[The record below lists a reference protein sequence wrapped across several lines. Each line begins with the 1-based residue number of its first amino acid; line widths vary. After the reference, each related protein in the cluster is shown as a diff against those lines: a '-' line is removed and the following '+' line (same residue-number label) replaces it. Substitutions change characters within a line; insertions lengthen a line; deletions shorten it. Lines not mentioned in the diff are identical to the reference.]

1 MTTQRFWQRRSDVRI
16 QGGFSVAIDAP
27 PEAVWPWIG
36 NLNKHANWSPRHYQ
50 ATLVSGTADT
60 VGSRYRSVG
69 WIPGD
74 RNHAN
79 DVEITEVVP
88 LERFALRSEDPMGTF
103 ESTYTLRRTAGG
115 TEVTFQ
121 LVFPPL
127 KGVAALAVPVM
138 FPFIGKVDIR
148 KRGALLKDR
157 VEHEGLRGSLPSP
170 ASLPASPPRGSTS

>member
-1 MTTQRFWQRRSDVRI
+1 MSIR
-16 QGGFSVAIDAP
+16 GGFSVTIDAP
-27 PEAVWPWIG
+27 AETVWPWIG
-36 NLNKHANWSPRHYQ
+36 NLNKHADWSPKRYQ
-50 ATLVSGTADT
+50 ATLVSGSANT

-79 DVEITEVVP
+79 DVEITDVVP
-88 LERFALRSEDPMGTF
+88 LERFALRAEDPMGIF
-103 ESTYTLRRTAGG
+103 ESTYTLRRAGAG

-121 LVFPPL
+121 LTFPTL
-127 KGVAALAVPVM
+127 TGMAALAVPVL

-157 VEHEGLRGSLPSP
+157 VEADLRQRTEGQAR
-170 ASLPASPPRGSTS
+170 

>member
-1 MTTQRFWQRRSDVRI
+1 MTTERSPQPRSLRTI
-16 QGGFSVAIDAP
+16 RGGFSVTIDAP
-27 PEAVWPWIG
+27 PETVWPWIG
-36 NLNKHANWSPRHYQ
+36 DLNKHADWSPKRYQ
-50 ATLVSGTADT
+50 ATLVSGSANT

-88 LERFALRSEDPMGTF
+88 LERFALRSVDPMGIF
-103 ESTYTLRRTAGG
+103 ESRYTLHRTGSG

-121 LVFPPL
+121 LIFP
-127 KGVAALAVPVM
+127 ALTGIARLMVPVL
-138 FPFIGKVDIR
+138 FPFIGRVDIR

-157 VEHEGLRGSLPSP
+157 VERSWITT
-170 ASLPASPPRGSTS
+170 R

>member
-1 MTTQRFWQRRSDVRI
+1 MTTERSRQQRSHKRI
-16 QGGFSVAIDAP
+16 RGSFSVTIDAP
-27 PEAVWPWIG
+27 PETVWPWIG
-36 NLNKHANWSPRHYQ
+36 HLDKHADWSPKRYQ
-50 ATLVSGTADT
+50 ATLLSGSANS

-88 LERFALRSEDPMGTF
+88 LERFALRSADPMGTF
-103 ESTYTLRRTAGG
+103 ESTYTLRRTTSG

-127 KGVAALAVPVM
+127 SGIAALVVPVL
-138 FPFIGKVDIR
+138 FPFVGKVDIR
-148 KRGALLKDR
+148 RRGTLLKTR
-157 VEHEGLRGSLPSP
+157 VEADLGQHAQGHAR
-170 ASLPASPPRGSTS
+170 

>member
-1 MTTQRFWQRRSDVRI
+1 MRI
-16 QGGFSVAIDAP
+16 RGGFSVTIDAP
-27 PEAVWPWIG
+27 PEVVWPWIG
-36 NLNKHANWSPRHYQ
+36 NLDKHADWSPKRYQ
-50 ATLVSGTADT
+50 ATLVSGSANT

-79 DVEITEVVP
+79 VVEITDVVP
-88 LERFALRSEDPMGTF
+88 LKRFALRADDPMGTF
-103 ESTYTLRRTAGG
+103 DNTFTLRRTDSG

-127 KGVAALAVPVM
+127 SGMAALMVPVL

-148 KRGALLKDR
+148 KRGALLKNK
-157 VEHEGLRGSLPSP
+157 VEADLRQRTECQ
-170 ASLPASPPRGSTS
+170 AR

>member
-1 MTTQRFWQRRSDVRI
+1 MTTTRTRQQRSHMRI
-16 QGGFSVAIDAP
+16 RGSFSVTIDAP
-27 PEAVWPWIG
+27 PETVWPWIG
-36 NLNKHANWSPRHYQ
+36 NLEKHADWSPRRYK
-50 ATLVSGTADT
+50 ATLVSGSANT

-79 DVEITEVVP
+79 DVEITDVVP
-88 LERFALRSEDPMGTF
+88 LERFALRAADPMGTF
-103 ESTYTLRRTAGG
+103 ENSYTLRRTGSS

-127 KGVAALAVPVM
+127 TGMAALVVPVL
-138 FPFIGKVDIR
+138 FPFVGKVDIR

-157 VEHEGLRGSLPSP
+157 VEADLRQRTEGQAR
-170 ASLPASPPRGSTS
+170 

>member
-1 MTTQRFWQRRSDVRI
+1 MTTERSQTTKAPDMTIR
-16 QGGFSVAIDAP
+16 GGFSVTIDAP
-27 PEAVWPWIG
+27 PETVWPWIG
-36 NLNKHANWSPRHYQ
+36 NLDKHADWSPRRYH
-50 ATLVSGTADT
+50 ATLVSGSANT

-88 LERFALRSEDPMGTF
+88 RERFALRAADPMGTF
-103 ESTYTLRRTAGG
+103 HSTYTLRRTGSG

-127 KGVAALAVPVM
+127 TGMAALVVPVL
-138 FPFIGKVDIR
+138 FPFVGRVDIR

-157 VEHEGLRGSLPSP
+157 VEAGRRHRTEGQAR
-170 ASLPASPPRGSTS
+170 

>member
-1 MTTQRFWQRRSDVRI
+1 MSERRAMTAERPGQRRSRRRI
-16 QGGFSVAIDAP
+16 QGGFSVTIDAP
-27 PEAVWPWIG
+27 PETVWPWVG
-36 NLNKHANWSPRHYQ
+36 NIDKHADWSPKPYQ
-50 ATLVSGTADT
+50 ATLVSGIADT

-88 LERFALRSEDPMGTF
+88 LERFALAAADPMGIF
-103 ESTYTLRRTAGG
+103 ESTYTLRRTGSR

-127 KGVAALAVPVM
+127 TGIAALMVPVL
-138 FPFIGKVDIR
+138 FPLVGKADIR
-148 KRGALLKDR
+148 KRGALLTEKVLADVR
-157 VEHEGLRGSLPSP
+157 EQRDGQAR
-170 ASLPASPPRGSTS
+170 